1 MVINLFCWSQSSAYH
16 SLNSY
21 TLFLPSSQTWHK
33 CKMREYILIC
43 HSNNCRLIC
52 KVTWSLMQILAGNA
66 RKVSAV
72 RFERINN
79 DEAKLDAKE
88 VTRMVPKIMKR
99 KWSSDDELDHTEDD
113 YTYSKKPED
122 HTHVAS
128 VISEHED
135 DNDS

>member
-1 MVINLFCWSQSSAYH
+1 
-16 SLNSY
+16 
-21 TLFLPSSQTWHK
+21 
-33 CKMREYILIC
+33 MREYILIC

-113 YTYSKKPED
+113 DYTYSKKPED